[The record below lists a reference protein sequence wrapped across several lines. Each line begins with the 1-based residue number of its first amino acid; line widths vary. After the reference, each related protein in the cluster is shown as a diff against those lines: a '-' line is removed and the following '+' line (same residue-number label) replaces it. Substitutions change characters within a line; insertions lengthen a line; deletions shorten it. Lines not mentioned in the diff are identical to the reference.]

1 MEPKNGKRLKTEPR
15 HDPDAPTKS
24 TCCLNRKLHY
34 ASQKSQDLL
43 GFFSNQRTIF
53 PSRRSQNGEE
63 EKSPVAKIPLCP
75 VELIIRRHMSCKRGA
90 VFVAKKEWRKV
101 FV

>member
-1 MEPKNGKRLKTEPR
+1 MPVRNPKI
-15 HDPDAPTKS
+15 
-24 TCCLNRKLHY
+24 CW
-34 ASQKSQDLL
+34 